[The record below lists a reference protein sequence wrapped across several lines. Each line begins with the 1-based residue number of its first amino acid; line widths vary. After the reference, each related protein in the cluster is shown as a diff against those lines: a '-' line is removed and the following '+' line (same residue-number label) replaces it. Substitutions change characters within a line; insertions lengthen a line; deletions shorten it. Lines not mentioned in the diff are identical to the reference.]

1 MKRIHLSNSYSIDYI
16 IKILMIILL
25 PIVLLDSIISIY
37 VIHSMRQQ
45 TINALQDTTT
55 LYISQI
61 DTEHTSINKYLM
73 RRLTENTDVQTILET
88 DDSLKL
94 ISSFEKARRD
104 VDTFVES
111 FENGYQ
117 IFFYNRKHNRMLR
130 LTEVFDEM
138 SLSDLTEVNTAL
150 ISYMKNSSDFPSYS
164 DAWEILDLKS
174 GIYFFKIFHSGDNFA
189 GCLFLLTILLIL

>member
-45 TINALQDTTT
+45 TVNALQDTTT

-104 VDTFVES
+104 VDTFMES
-111 FENGYQ
+111 FENGAVRIGYSKYTEQ
-117 IFFYNRKHNRMLR
+117 IDVTAYEKPDGKIVVELLNKSKDIFP
-130 LTEVFDEM
+130 
-138 SLSDLTEVNTAL
+138 VNVRIQGQVA
-150 ISYMKNSSDFPSYS
+150 
-164 DAWEILDLKS
+164 EILLYPES
-174 GIYFFKIFHSGDNFA
+174 ITTG
-189 GCLFLLTILLIL
+189 LIE

>member
-45 TINALQDTTT
+45 TVNALQDTTT

-104 VDTFVES
+104 VDTFMES

-130 LTEVFDEM
+130 LTEV
-138 SLSDLTEVNTAL
+138 L
-150 ISYMKNSSDFPSYS
+150 MKCHLV
-164 DAWEILDLKS
+164 I
-174 GIYFFKIFHSGDNFA
+174 
-189 GCLFLLTILLIL
+189 